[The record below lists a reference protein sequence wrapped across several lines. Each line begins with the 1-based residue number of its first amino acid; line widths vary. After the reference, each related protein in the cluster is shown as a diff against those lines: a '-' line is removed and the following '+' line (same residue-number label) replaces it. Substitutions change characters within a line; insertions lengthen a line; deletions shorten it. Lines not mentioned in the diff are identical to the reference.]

1 MQLIDRQISWKVGKK
16 TVGRRKRSRP
26 GEAVDKA
33 VGRARE
39 AAGAV
44 AGDKTMEAEGRTE
57 RRRPERN
64 TYSVMPQPG
73 GGWRI
78 EGEGV
83 RPSGVHRTKEE
94 AVKIARTL
102 AKANKPSQLL
112 VYKKDETVQSERTYG

>member
-1 MQLIDRQISWKVGKK
+1 MDK
-16 TVGRRKRSRP
+16 T
-26 GEAVDKA
+26 

-44 AGDKTMEAEGRTE
+44 AGDKSMEAEGRAE
-57 RRRPERN
+57 RRGPERN
-64 TYSVMPQPG
+64 TYTVMPQPG

-94 AVKIARTL
+94 AVRIARVQ
-102 AKANKPSQLL
+102 AKANKPSQFL
-112 VYKKDETVQSERTYG
+112 VYKKDGTVQTERTYG

>member
-1 MQLIDRQISWKVGKK
+1 VGKK
-16 TVGRRKRSRP
+16 TVGRKKRSSP
-26 GEAVDKA
+26 GETVDRA

-57 RRRPERN
+57 RRGPERN

-73 GGWRI
+73 EGWRV

-83 RPSGVHRTKEE
+83 RPSSVHRTKEE
-94 AVKIARTL
+94 AVRIARVQ
-102 AKANKPSQLL
+102 AKANKPSQFL
-112 VYKKDETVQSERTYG
+112 VYKKDGTVQTERTYG

>member
-1 MQLIDRQISWKVGKK
+1 M
-16 TVGRRKRSRP
+16 
-26 GEAVDKA
+26 DKA

-57 RRRPERN
+57 RREPERN
-64 TYSVMPQPG
+64 TYSVMPQAG
-73 GGWRI
+73 GRGWRI

-94 AVKIARTL
+94 AVKIARVQART
-102 AKANKPSQLL
+102 NKPSQFL
-112 VYKKDETVQSERTYG
+112 VYKKDGTVQTERTYG

>member
-1 MQLIDRQISWKVGKK
+1 VG
-16 TVGRRKRSRP
+16 RKRSRP

-44 AGDKTMEAEGRTE
+44 TGDKTMEAEGRTE
-57 RRRPERN
+57 RRWPERN

-83 RPSGVHRTKEE
+83 GSPGGHRTKEE

-102 AKANKPSQLL
+102 AKANKPSQVL
-112 VYKKDETVQSERTYG
+112 VYKKDETVQTERTYG

>member
-1 MQLIDRQISWKVGKK
+1 VGKK
-16 TVGRRKRSRP
+16 TVGRKKRSRP
-26 GEAVDKA
+26 GETVDKT

-57 RRRPERN
+57 RRGPERN
-64 TYSVMPQPG
+64 TYTVTPQPG

-94 AVKIARTL
+94 AVRIARVQ
-102 AKANKPSQLL
+102 AKADQPSQFL
-112 VYKKDETVQSERTYG
+112 VYKQDGTVQTERTYG

>member
-1 MQLIDRQISWKVGKK
+1 MGKK
-16 TVGRRKRSRP
+16 SVGRNKRSRP
-26 GEAVDKA
+26 GETIDKA

-57 RRRPERN
+57 RRGPERN
-64 TYSVMPQPG
+64 TYTVTPQPG

-83 RPSGVHRTKEE
+83 KPSGVHRTKEE

-102 AKANKPSQLL
+102 GKANKPSQVL
-112 VYKKDETVQSERTYG
+112 VYKKDDTVQTERTYG

>member
-1 MQLIDRQISWKVGKK
+1 
-16 TVGRRKRSRP
+16 VGRRKRSRP

-33 VGRARE
+33 VGRATE
-39 AAGAV
+39 ATGALT
-44 AGDKTMEAEGRTE
+44 GDKTMEAEGRAE
-57 RRRPERN
+57 RRRLERN
-64 TYSVMPQPG
+64 TYRLVPQPG

-94 AVKIARTL
+94 AARIARVL

-112 VYKKDETVQSERTYG
+112 VYRKDGTVQAEHTYG

>member
-1 MQLIDRQISWKVGKK
+1 M
-16 TVGRRKRSRP
+16 GRRKRSTL

-33 VGRARE
+33 VGQARE

-44 AGDKTMEAEGRTE
+44 AGDETMEVEGRAE
-57 RRRPERN
+57 RRGPERN
-64 TYSVMPQPG
+64 TYSVVPQPG

-102 AKANKPSQLL
+102 AQANKPSQIL
-112 VYKKDETVQSERTYG
+112 VYKKDETVQMERTYG